1 MKKQSVNFF
10 ACFVLAAAVARLFV
24 VSNAEQVTKLESKTV
39 VLGGQVIGVKLYTK
53 GVHVLKLS
61 DVDTAQGKKEPA
73 KKAGLKPGDYITHV
87 DDVYVASYEQF
98 SECLQGKEQVELS
111 VSRDDE
117 VLYVKLKPAVGK
129 DGVYRAG
136 LWVRDS
142 IAGLGTLTCYDPDT
156 NRAVALGHGITDSET
171 GSLLVP
177 AKGKAYRAY
186 VTATEKGENGNAGAL
201 NGTFD
206 DERLYVGD
214 MISNDKTGATFSAFT
229 FEGLKVPVATHDD
242 VKEGD
247 AVIYS
252 TVSGDEP
259 KPYSVK
265 IEKVIKSSIFT
276 TKGMLIKV
284 TDKELLGQTGGI
296 VCGMSGSPIL
306 QDGKLIGAVT
316 HVFVNDPTRGYGI
329 FIENMLAEAEKIK

>member
-1 MKKQSVNFF
+1 MKKQAVKFF
-10 ACFVLAAAVARLFV
+10 TCAVLAVAVARLFV
-24 VSNAEQVTKLESKTV
+24 VSYAKQVASVENKTV
-39 VLGGQVIGVKLYTK
+39 VLGGQIIGVKLYTK

-61 DVDTAQGKKEPA
+61 DVDTAEGKKEPA
-73 KKAGLKPGDYITHV
+73 KKAGLRTGDYITHA
-87 DDVYVASYEQF
+87 DGVYIASYEQF
-98 SECLQGKEQVELS
+98 SECLQGKTEVMLS

-117 VLYVKLKPAVGK
+117 VLHVKLKPAIGK

-136 LWVRDS
+136 IWVRDS
-142 IAGLGTLTCYDPDT
+142 IAGLGTLTCFDPDT
-156 NRAVALGHGITDSET
+156 GCAVALGHGITDAET
-171 GSLLVP
+171 GCLLVP
-177 AKGKAYRAY
+177 AKGRAYRAY
-186 VTATEKGENGNAGAL
+186 VTDVEKGENGSAGAL

-206 DERLYVGD
+206 ADALFMGNMLANRQNGVRFALDTFDG
-214 MISNDKTGATFSAFT
+214 ISI
-229 FEGLKVPVATHDD
+229 PIATHED

-252 TVSGDEP
+252 TVVGDEP

-284 TDKELLGQTGGI
+284 TDKELLNQTGGI
-296 VCGMSGSPIL
+296 VCGMSGSPIM
-306 QDGKLIGAVT
+306 QNGKLVGAVT

-329 FIENMLAEAEKIK
+329 FIENMLNETDKSN